1 MERLRKL
8 ELQLTKNDIKVMEG
22 NNFLKITDNR
32 TGTSNFIQANLMMLP
47 SKIPKMLILSMPKI
61 SRKSQVMINRH

>member
-8 ELQLTKNDIKVMEG
+8 ELQLTMKQIKVMEG

-32 TGTSNFIQANLMMLP
+32 TGKSYDVTIKDTKDAYFVNAKDFA
-47 SKIPKMLILSMPKI
+47 KI
-61 SRKSQVMINRH
+61 SSEDK